1 MPTPMTLSPKQVT
14 ELLNEWRE
22 GDEAA
27 LDRLMPL
34 VYEELRR
41 MAARYMRGERE
52 GHTLQASAL
61 VNEAY
66 LRLADH
72 RNMQWQGRAHFFGV
86 AAQAMRR
93 VLVDHA
99 RTRDSGKR
107 GGGQQKVVLEEAALT
122 AVEPEA
128 DLVALDE
135 ALRELA
141 RLSERKARVV
151 ELRYFGGLSVEE
163 AAEVLGVAPVTVM
176 RDWRVAKMWLLR
188 ELSNQRDE
196 G

>member
-1 MPTPMTLSPKQVT
+1 MTLSPKQVT
-14 ELLNEWRE
+14 ELLIEWRE

-41 MAARYMRGERE
+41 MAAHYMRGERE

-72 RNMQWQGRAHFFGV
+72 RNMQWEGRAHFFGV
-86 AAQAMRR
+86 ASQAMRR

-99 RTRDSGKR
+99 RTRGYQKR
-107 GGGQQKVVLEEAALT
+107 GGGQEKIPLEDAAVVAAQ
-122 AVEPEA
+122 PGS
-128 DLVALDE
+128 DIVALDE
-135 ALRELA
+135 ALKELA
-141 RLSERKARVV
+141 RFDERKARIV

-163 AAEVLGVAPVTVM
+163 TAEVLGVAPITVI
-176 RDWRVAKMWLLR
+176 RDWNTAKAWLLR
-188 ELSNQRDE
+188 ELSK
-196 G
+196 

>member
-1 MPTPMTLSPKQVT
+1 MTLSPKQVT
-14 ELLNEWRE
+14 ELLIEWRE

-27 LDRLMPL
+27 LGRLMPL

-52 GHTLQASAL
+52 GHTLQPSAL

-107 GGGQQKVVLEEAALT
+107 GGGQQKVVLEEAALA

-176 RDWRVAKMWLLR
+176 RDWKIAKMWLLR
-188 ELSNQRDE
+188 ELSNRRDE

>member
-1 MPTPMTLSPKQVT
+1 MTLSPKQVT
-14 ELLNEWRE
+14 ELLIEWRE

-34 VYEELRR
+34 VYGELRR
-41 MAARYMRGERE
+41 MAAHYMRGERE

-86 AAQAMRR
+86 ASQAMRR
-93 VLVDHA
+93 VLVEHA
-99 RTRDSGKR
+99 RTRGCRKR
-107 GGGQQKVVLEEAALT
+107 GAGQQKVALEEAAL
-122 AVEPEA
+122 AASEPDE

-135 ALRELA
+135 ALKELA
-141 RLSERKARVV
+141 RFSERKARVV

-163 AAEVLGVAPVTVM
+163 TAEVLGVAPVTVI
-176 RDWRVAKMWLLR
+176 RDWNVARAWLMR
-188 ELSNQRDE
+188 ELSNQRDV

>member
-1 MPTPMTLSPKQVT
+1 MTLSPKQVT
-14 ELLNEWRE
+14 ELLIEWRE

-107 GGGQQKVVLEEAALT
+107 GGGQQKVVLEEAALA

-176 RDWRVAKMWLLR
+176 RDWRIAKMWLLR
-188 ELSNQRDE
+188 ELSNRRDE

>member
-1 MPTPMTLSPKQVT
+1 MTLSPKQVT
-14 ELLNEWRE
+14 ELLIEWRE

-66 LRLADH
+66 MRLADH

-107 GGGQQKVVLEEAALT
+107 GGGQQKVVLDEAALA

-141 RLSERKARVV
+141 RFSERKARVV

-188 ELSNQRDE
+188 ELSNRRDGE
-196 G
+196 